1 MLTAVLYAMQEEN
14 VWRDFGLFN
23 ALDQIVGLM
32 DFACDVENFAQKLSE
47 NGNNVY
53 RYNMC
58 ILSKVDY
65 FLFRIAS
72 LSNYLTNH
80 RYFYNHRSSAD
91 PWPSYSGVKHGD
103 ELEFLFGV
111 PLRQSLVHN
120 YSDDEIILSEDIVNY
135 WTTFASRG

>member
-58 ILSKVDY
+58 ILSKVD
-65 FLFRIAS
+65 
-72 LSNYLTNH
+72 
-80 RYFYNHRSSAD
+80 FY
-91 PWPSYSGVKHGD
+91 
-103 ELEFLFGV
+103 
-111 PLRQSLVHN
+111 
-120 YSDDEIILSEDIVNY
+120 
-135 WTTFASRG
+135 T